1 VSEGVVMEDG
11 GFYIKV
17 EKVKGKWERPRWVRE
32 EDAVRAER
40 LAERLQKVLDEFNK
54 NTTRLKTELQLRY
67 CKPSVCGGEVRVFY
81 DVMLKGEGGEEVAT
95 ITYEWN
101 ITDDV
106 KTFVFVMADTYIIRL
121 EDTLNILH
129 LTGKLAVE
137 FYR

>member
-1 VSEGVVMEDG
+1 MKEEL
-11 GFYIKV
+11 YHYRV
-17 EKVKGKWERPRWVRE
+17 ERTERGWERPRWVKV
-32 EDAVRAER
+32 EDARKVEE